1 MPPKTAPGETV
12 STVTTKIVRR
22 LLQIQ
27 QDMDYAGNC
36 VNHLPGVPTDLGNP
50 NPNLGTG
57 TPGAGTPSAG
67 TPNDLGSMDV
77 REFFTPVGGATYTVD
92 GVTTPKYTGLTFT
105 IQGELEEGYG
115 TAYKGYKGKGFVG
128 INYITPRTSL
138 RFARYIHN
146 TSTTHIGHWEV
157 LYKDTFASDPVVQFK
172 AQQGTTGTFP
182 PRFLTTKLPDGGPEA
197 PEAVMP
203 FLSTTDDG
211 TKPETHFVLQG
222 TLLECQIIPSHSF
235 PARPQKA
242 IRAAGEVDTVN
253 MTQLLYADAV
263 PGADV
268 ARSRWT
274 LGYVKGPLGPDGTI
288 FDRS

>member
-1 MPPKTAPGETV
+1 M
-12 STVTTKIVRR
+12 
-22 LLQIQ
+22 L
-27 QDMDYAGNC
+27 
-36 VNHLPGVPTDLGNP
+36 
-50 NPNLGTG
+50 
-57 TPGAGTPSAG
+57 
-67 TPNDLGSMDV
+67 
-77 REFFTPVGGATYTVD
+77 
-92 GVTTPKYTGLTFT
+92 
-105 IQGELEEGYG
+105 
-115 TAYKGYKGKGFVG
+115 YKG
-128 INYITPRTSL
+128 
-138 RFARYIHN
+138 
-146 TSTTHIGHWEV
+146 TTG
-157 LYKDTFASDPVVQFK
+157 ASDPVVQFK
-172 AQQGTTGTFP
+172 AQQGTLP

-197 PEAVMP
+197 PEAVLP

-222 TLLECQIIPSHSF
+222 TLLECQIIQES
-235 PARPQKA
+235 AQKA